1 MSTMRVD
8 NILSSGGTNTATI
21 NGITPAIASQAEAEA
36 GTDNTKLMTSQ
47 RVRENVLKAGVV
59 WEPYDGATGRIW
71 SFAVD
76 GAVTTI
82 TTPDF
87 VDGWEYAFQ
96 FERLQT
102 SSGSSTSFNINLF
115 RETAGAYA
123 GASALV
129 ASGFSTTLML
139 NGYAELL
146 NPRLVRSHHVAQ
158 GFFAVNTIANALGG
172 FAVGSG
178 GAAHGT
184 AQKILRAQFSCGLGN
199 ITGTGAAIYMLRRRN
214 VGA

>member
-1 MSTMRVD
+1 MPTYTALSNALVAVGAKPFATTIQALRD
-8 NILSSGGTNTATI
+8 NPLAIAEGDSAAPVNAYGWHPYNKVTVGDTNT
-21 NGITPAIASQAEAEA
+21 
-36 GTDNTKLMTSQ
+36 
-47 RVRENVLKAGVV
+47 GV
-59 WEPYDGATGRIW
+59 IW
-71 SFAVD
+71 SFAAN
-76 GAVTTI
+76 GAVATV

-87 VDGWEYAFQ
+87 ADGWEYAFQ

-184 AQKILRAQFSCGLGN
+184 AQKILRAQFSCGVGN

>member
-1 MSTMRVD
+1 MPTYRTIAGTETDPEAPLTSSLMKAFQDNVLAIAEGDSTAPVNAYGWHPYNKVTVGD
-8 NILSSGGTNTATI
+8 TNT
-21 NGITPAIASQAEAEA
+21 
-36 GTDNTKLMTSQ
+36 
-47 RVRENVLKAGVV
+47 GV
-59 WEPYDGATGRIW
+59 IW
-71 SFAVD
+71 SFAAN
-76 GAVTTI
+76 GAVATV

-87 VDGWEYAFQ
+87 ADGWEYAFQ

-129 ASGFSTTLML
+129 ASGFSSTLIL

-146 NPRLVRSHHVAQ
+146 NPRLVRTHHVAQ
-158 GFFAVNTIANALGG
+158 GFFAVSLISNAVGG
-172 FAVGSG
+172 FTVGSG

-184 AQKILRAQFSCGLGN
+184 AQKILRAQFSCGAGN